1 MFKRVNEKL
10 YVQGQDDTMIK
21 RVNEKPYV
29 QGQDDTMIKRVNEK
43 RMYKDKTIQWK
54 VRLYADEYNGVIKKK
69 ILANRVMTRMGL
81 DDNLRERCI

>member
-1 MFKRVNEKL
+1 LNILAENPTEI
-10 YVQGQDDTMIK
+10 YI
-21 RVNEKPYV
+21 
-29 QGQDDTMIKRVNEK
+29 
-43 RMYKDKTIQWK
+43 K